1 MSSTGAAGA
10 PYEDSE
16 LSVYGWNWPA
26 AADTEPE
33 PAQGGIYYIR
43 AGGIYSDILTEVAV
57 AVCKVREVRVL
68 AVQLTGSCS
77 WAGLA
82 SWLSWEQQP
91 GRPGDTIIIII
102 IITIIITMTHLLTML
117 IILWPMADP
126 AAMRVCML
134 RSTLVWISC
143 MD

>member
-1 MSSTGAAGA
+1 MTL
-10 PYEDSE
+10 E
-16 LSVYGWNWPA
+16 
-26 AADTEPE
+26 
-33 PAQGGIYYIR
+33 Q
-43 AGGIYSDILTEVAV
+43 GGIYSDILTEVAV

-102 IITIIITMTHLLTML
+102 IIIIIITIITMTHLLTML

>member
-1 MSSTGAAGA
+1 M
-10 PYEDSE
+10 
-16 LSVYGWNWPA
+16 
-26 AADTEPE
+26 
-33 PAQGGIYYIR
+33 
-43 AGGIYSDILTEVAV
+43 AV

-91 GRPGDTIIIII
+91 GRPGASIIIII
-102 IITIIITMTHLLTML
+102 IITIITMTHLLTML

-143 MD
+143 RD

>member
-1 MSSTGAAGA
+1 MTL
-10 PYEDSE
+10 EQ
-16 LSVYGWNWPA
+16 GW
-26 AADTEPE
+26 
-33 PAQGGIYYIR
+33 
-43 AGGIYSDILTEVAV
+43 IYSDILTEVAV

-91 GRPGDTIIIII
+91 GRPGDTIIIN
-102 IITIIITMTHLLTML
+102 IITIITMTHLLTML

>member
-1 MSSTGAAGA
+1 MTL
-10 PYEDSE
+10 EQ
-16 LSVYGWNWPA
+16 GW
-26 AADTEPE
+26 
-33 PAQGGIYYIR
+33 
-43 AGGIYSDILTEVAV
+43 IYSDILTEVAV

-102 IITIIITMTHLLTML
+102 IITIITMTHLLTML

-143 MD
+143 RD

>member
-1 MSSTGAAGA
+1 MTESCRCRAGTG
-10 PYEDSE
+10 PQLQT
-16 LSVYGWNWPA
+16 LSPSL
-26 AADTEPE
+26 
-33 PAQGGIYYIR
+33 AQGGIYDIR

-102 IITIIITMTHLLTML
+102 ITIIITMAHLLTML

-134 RSTLVWISC
+134 RSTLVCISC

>member
-1 MSSTGAAGA
+1 M
-10 PYEDSE
+10 
-16 LSVYGWNWPA
+16 
-26 AADTEPE
+26 
-33 PAQGGIYYIR
+33 
-43 AGGIYSDILTEVAV
+43 AV

-91 GRPGDTIIIII
+91 GRPGDIII
-102 IITIIITMTHLLTML
+102 IITIITMTHLLTML

-134 RSTLVWISC
+134 RSTLVCISC
-143 MD
+143 RD